1 MIFEPH
7 LLPQLNGKRDKREK
21 CMKINVKPPIKL
33 LREVKQTVLIVGEG
47 GYPVLQLRE
56 ENQTF
61 AIIKGGKVDFS
72 PCIMKNE
79 QFAY

>member
-1 MIFEPH
+1 MIFKPH

-33 LREVKQTVLIVGEG
+33 LREVKQTVL
-47 GYPVLQLRE
+47 QLRE